1 MKLLLLT
8 LSFLASLNAD
18 MLFNNDR
25 CIVAYGTY
33 SSGTKYKVKY
43 SSNPDTF
50 IRTGLNTST
59 TPISSDT
66 YVLKYNSNGQEIC
79 VKSKAKELG
88 MTEQDYNLVMSIIGG
103 LFGIAVFTQ
112 LIRLA

>member
-25 CIVAYGTY
+25 CIVAYSTY
-33 SSGTKYKVKY
+33 SNGAYYEVIY
-43 SSNPDTF
+43 SSNPSTSVK
-50 IRTGLNTST
+50 TGLSVNT
-59 TPISSDT
+59 TPISSDI
-66 YVLKYNSNGQEIC
+66 YILKYDSNNQELCI
-79 VKSKAKELG
+79 KSKAKELG

-103 LFGIAVFTQ
+103 LFGIAIFSQ